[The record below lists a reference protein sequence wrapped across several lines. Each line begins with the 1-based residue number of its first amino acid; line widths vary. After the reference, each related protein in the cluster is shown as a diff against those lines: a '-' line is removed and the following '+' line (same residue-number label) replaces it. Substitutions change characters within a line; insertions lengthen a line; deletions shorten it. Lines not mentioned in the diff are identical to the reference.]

1 MTTLYWAPHTCA
13 IGIHILLEEIGTPF
27 EAEKLTM
34 DELHGTAFQLVNP
47 KGKVPAL
54 RRDDGSIL
62 TEFGV
67 IAYWL
72 AHTNAQAK
80 LIPDDK
86 EAETRGA
93 EMMDYAVGT
102 IHAQG
107 FARIFLTERFEP
119 QDMLHRAGFGAGSV
133 RAQGREIAEK
143 GFSLLDQA
151 LGSQPYAGGERFS
164 IFDAALF
171 YCERW
176 AASVD
181 MPMPPAVAGH
191 FTRVRARPAVQRVLR
206 IWGEP
211 TE

>member
-1 MTTLYWAPHTCA
+1 MTKLYWMPHSCA
-13 IGIHILLEEIGTPF
+13 IGIHILLEEVGAPYET
-27 EAEKLTM
+27 EKLTRE
-34 DELHGTAFQLVNP
+34 ELGEMAFQLVNP

-54 RRDDGSIL
+54 RRDDGSVL

-72 AHTNAQAK
+72 AHANPEAK

-102 IHAQG
+102 IHGQG
-107 FARIFLTERFEP
+107 FGRIFLTERFEP
-119 QDMLHRAGFGAGSV
+119 QDMLHRAGLGAGSV
-133 RAQGREIAEK
+133 RAQGREMVEK
-143 GFSLLDQA
+143 GFSILDQA
-151 LGSQPYAGGERFS
+151 LGVQPYAGGEHFS

-176 AASVD
+176 AAAEEI
-181 MPMPPAVAGH
+181 PMPPAVAGH
-191 FTRVRARPAVQRVLR
+191 FTRLRARPAVQRVLR